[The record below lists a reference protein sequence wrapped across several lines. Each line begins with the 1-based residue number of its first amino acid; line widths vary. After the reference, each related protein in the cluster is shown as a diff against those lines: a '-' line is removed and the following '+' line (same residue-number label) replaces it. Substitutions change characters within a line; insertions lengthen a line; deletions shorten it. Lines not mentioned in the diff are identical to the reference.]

1 MPTNLRV
8 IVAGGGEVGLRTAR
22 LLDDRGCSV
31 VIVEADKRRCEEL
44 TEEYVATVFE
54 GDASRPSVLRQADLA
69 ASDVLAAL
77 TDHEPTNFAIC
88 QAARSIEPD
97 IRTVLRTTRDPDQ
110 HYVEYVDGVVF
121 PEHHGARVAANEI
134 VGGVGVRTIE
144 EITGDL
150 EIMEIEVS
158 EAAPAAGK
166 RLDAV
171 RLPRGSLIVSDAAG
185 GRIGGPEMVLEAGDR
200 YIVAVESDV
209 ADEVLNLLRG

>member
-8 IVAGGGEVGLRTAR
+8 VIAGGGEVGLRTAR

-31 VIVEADKRRCEEL
+31 VIIEKDKRRCEEL
-44 TEEYVATVFE
+44 TEEYVATVFD
-54 GDASRPSVLRQADLA
+54 GDAARPGVLRQADLA
-69 ASDVLAAL
+69 SSDVVAAL
-77 TDHEPTNFAIC
+77 THNEAVNFAVC
-88 QAARSIEPD
+88 QAATSIEPG
-97 IRTVLRTTRDPDQ
+97 IRTVMRLEQDADE

-166 RLDAV
+166 SLAQV

-185 GRIGGPEMVLEAGDR
+185 GRIGGPDLVLEAGDR